1 VGGKKAPGSDHN
13 AELNMTTS
21 SPSRTGAEFIALM
34 ALTFSLIAMSIDGML
49 PALGDIAAD
58 LGVRDPNDRQLV
70 LAAFCAGLSVGQFIY
85 GPISDSTGRKPAM
98 YAGIGCFILGGL
110 ICAFATNFTMMIL
123 GRALQGFGAA
133 GPRIV
138 GTAMVRDLYAGSPM
152 ARIMSFVMAVL
163 ILVPVLAPSIGQL
176 ILLFADWRALFYGLA
191 IAGMIDFIWLARRR
205 PETLAPAN
213 RVPLSIGRILRS
225 AWATI
230 THRITLGYSL
240 ATGFVFGG
248 VISYLGTAQQIFQ
261 EQYGTGK
268 LFAVYFGMLAAGIG
282 IASVINGRLVV
293 RFGMRNLSKWA
304 LRSVCILSISFFLIT
319 ILLAGHPPLWLF
331 ICFMTALFFFNG
343 MLFSNYNALAMEPM
357 GHIAGVAAAI
367 IASTSTL
374 VAVSTGTS
382 IGRLYDGTVIPL
394 FAGFAGLSIAAFL
407 ATEWAERGRGRQET
421 NPR

>member
-1 VGGKKAPGSDHN
+1 MS
-13 AELNMTTS
+13 TS
-21 SPSRTGAEFIALM
+21 SPARTSAEFIALM

-58 LGVRDPNDRQLV
+58 LSVRDPNDRQLV
-70 LAAFCAGLSVGQFIY
+70 LAAFFAGLSVGQFIY

-98 YAGIGCFILGGL
+98 YAGIGCFIVGGL
-110 ICAFATNFTMMIL
+110 ICAFATDFPMML
-123 GRALQGFGAA
+123 AGRALQGFGAA

-176 ILLFADWRALFYGLA
+176 ILLIADWRAIFYGLA
-191 IAGMIDFIWLARRR
+191 VAGMIDFLWLARRR
-205 PETLAPAN
+205 PETLAPSD

-225 AWATI
+225 AREAI
-230 THRITLGYSL
+230 TNRVTLGYSV
-240 ATGFVFGG
+240 ATGFVFGA

-268 LFAVYFGMLAAGIG
+268 MFSVYFGLLAAGIG
-282 IASVINGRLVV
+282 VASVINGRLVV

-304 LRSVCILSISFFLIT
+304 LRSVCILAAAFLLTT
-319 ILLAGHPPLWLF
+319 ILLHGHPPLWLF
-331 ICFMTALFFFNG
+331 MGFMTALFFFNG

-367 IASTSTL
+367 IASASTL

-382 IGRLYDGTVIPL
+382 IGRLYDGSVTPL
-394 FAGFAGLSIAAFL
+394 FAGFAGLALAAFL
-407 ATEWAERGRGRQET
+407 VTEWAESGRGKRLT
-421 NPR
+421 NPN